1 MSVKVEEQSCT
12 FGIVTEANE
21 KTAKVRFQRSPQC
34 SHCGACLTAGE
45 HEMELELLNPVGAKV
60 GDSVRVSL
68 SPKRVVQ
75 ASLIAYAIPLALLI
89 AGVWIGSGVS
99 DWFGLVLGVAACGV
113 SYVILRVV
121 EKHSRDKNRFKP
133 RIDAVV
139 GGSQSAED

>member
-1 MSVKVEEQSCT
+1 MEEQSCT
-12 FGIVTEANE
+12 FGIVTQVKG

-45 HEMELELLNPVGAKV
+45 HEMELELNNPVGAKV

-75 ASLIAYAIPLALLI
+75 ASLLAYAIPLALLI

-99 DWFGLVLGVAACGV
+99 DWFGLVLGIAACGV
-113 SYVILRVV
+113 SYVILRFV

-133 RIDAVV
+133 RIDAVI
-139 GGSQSAED
+139 GGNESAED